1 MYLDSTVRTF
11 GRILLYDYNMLDDSF
26 CDRFLIVS
34 LLMYNY
40 DGLVQLIVL
49 QGIQYSLHNA

>member
-11 GRILLYDYNMLDDSF
+11 GRILLYDYNMLDDNF

-34 LLMYNY
+34 LLMYNH